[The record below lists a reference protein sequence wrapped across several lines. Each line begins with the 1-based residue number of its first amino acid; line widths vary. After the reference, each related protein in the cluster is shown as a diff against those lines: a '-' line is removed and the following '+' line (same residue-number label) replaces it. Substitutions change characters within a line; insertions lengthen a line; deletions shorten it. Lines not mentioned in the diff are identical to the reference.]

1 MPVYKDV
8 KRNTWFCKIRCTDW
22 QGNKK
27 ETTRR
32 GFATKRA
39 AKEFEEE
46 YMRKMAGSAD
56 MSLQSLTD
64 IYLEDRKQHIKESS
78 LSMFAMTFRTYIL
91 PYLGEKKLSDLS
103 PNAIRQWQNHL
114 ATVTKKD
121 GSLLRP
127 STIQT
132 INRRLSS
139 LLAFAVKFYGL
150 PRNPMAVTGNPGK
163 MEKRLDFWEKAEFD
177 QFIEAVQH
185 PLYRS
190 LFILLFYSGMR
201 IGEALALEKKDISG
215 NNISITKTRD
225 RAGNITT
232 PKTKASIRTISLPDI
247 AMSPLQAVCDGL
259 PDVQQIFPITYTTCL
274 YHYRRAVRASGVRP
288 LTIHALRHAHASL
301 LLAKGVPV
309 TAVSKR
315 LGHTSPQITLSIY
328 SHATQDSEKLI
339 TDTLNAL

>member
-1 MPVYKDV
+1 MSAYKDKNRGTWYV
-8 KRNTWFCKIRCTDW
+8 KFRYTDW
-22 QGNKK
+22 QGNRR

-32 GFATKRA
+32 GFATRRA
-39 AKEFEEE
+39 AKEWEEE
-46 YMRKMAGSAD
+46 YIRKASGTAD
-56 MSLQSLTD
+56 MSLQSLTG

-91 PYLGEKKLSDLS
+91 PYLGEKKLSDLT
-103 PNAIRQWQNHL
+103 PNAIRQWQNLL
-114 ATVTKKD
+114 ATVKKKD
-121 GSLLRP
+121 GGELRP

-139 LLAFAVKFYGL
+139 LLAFAVKYYGL
-150 PRNPMAVTGNPGK
+150 QRNPFSVTGNPGK
-163 MEKRLDFWEKAEFD
+163 MEKRIEFWDKAEFD
-177 QFIEAVQH
+177 RFLQEVQH

-215 NNISITKTRD
+215 NTISITKTRS
-225 RAGNITT
+225 RTGEVTT
-232 PKTKASIRTISLPDI
+232 PKTKASIRTISLPDV
-247 AMSPLQAVCDGL
+247 ALSPLQAVCDGL
-259 PDVQQIFPITYTTCL
+259 PDVQHIFPVTYTTCL

-339 TDTLNAL
+339 TETLNSL

>member
-91 PYLGEKKLSDLS
+91 PYLGEKKLSDLT

-114 ATVTKKD
+114 ATVKKKD
-121 GSLLRP
+121 GGELRP

-150 PRNPMAVTGNPGK
+150 PRNPMAVTGNPGE
-163 MEKRLDFWEKAEFD
+163 MEKRLDFWDKAEFD

-201 IGEALALEKKDISG
+201 IGEALALEKQDIQG
-215 NNISITKTRD
+215 NTISITKTRD

-232 PKTKASIRTISLPDI
+232 PKTKSSVRTISLPDI
-247 AMSPLQAVCDGL
+247 AMSPLRAVCDGL
-259 PDVQQIFPITYTTCL
+259 PDVHEVFPITYTTCL

-339 TDTLNAL
+339 TDTLNSL